1 MTDWLK
7 ILYDERRIWPGE
19 FFDVL
24 SLEKS
29 LHYGPKFNF
38 LWKILISDF
47 HEIAILSIWTL
58 YGFVVHKTW
67 PFRNHQKVH
76 GVSLHL
82 GDFGT
87 FPELPRFRYSDR
99 NFLIHVTNLHIKS
112 HNWPANQNLI
122 PCWLDFQLEMWLV
135 DSLIPKSRT

>member
-1 MTDWLK
+1 MTNWPK
-7 ILYDERRIWPGE
+7 ILHDVRVWPGE

-38 LWKILISDF
+38 LWKLSISDF
-47 HEIAILSIWTL
+47 HEIAVLSIWTL
-58 YGFVVHKTW
+58 CGFVVHETW

-82 GDFGT
+82 GDFWT
-87 FPELPRFRYSDR
+87 SPELPLLSCSGRNYKITSQPNSDTMWTRFSAGNPIGGLIYSQI
-99 NFLIHVTNLHIKS
+99 LNLKT
-112 HNWPANQNLI
+112 A
-122 PCWLDFQLEMWLV
+122 
-135 DSLIPKSRT
+135 